1 MSAAVVTEP
10 RVWIGCLACYNSGQ
24 LVGHWYPATEAGDVD
39 LDSIRANAWDEGLRE
54 GLDRGWDQAAGAV
67 PDGTPAPKNPYR
79 KDDA

>member
-1 MSAAVVTEP
+1 MSKCISSHGEYSEHTEVSP
-10 RVWIGCLACYNSGQ
+10 DDGVCGYC
-24 LVGHWYPATEAGDVD
+24 GDVD

-79 KDDA
+79 TDDA